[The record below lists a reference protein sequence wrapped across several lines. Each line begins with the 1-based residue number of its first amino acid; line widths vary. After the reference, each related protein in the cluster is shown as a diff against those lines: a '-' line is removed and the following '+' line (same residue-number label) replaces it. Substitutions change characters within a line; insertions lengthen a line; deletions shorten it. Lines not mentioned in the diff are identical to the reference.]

1 MLGRGAALA
10 EVLINHLH
18 AIGWPA
24 QLGGALNQ
32 LVLPISTLT
41 VMENLAERRL
51 PDRDISE
58 LGEVDCCDF

>member
-24 QLGGALNQ
+24 PWGGARNHLG
-32 LVLPISTLT
+32 LHIRTLT

-51 PDRDISE
+51 PARDRRE
-58 LGEVDCCDF
+58 LGAVDGWDL

>member
-10 EVLINHLH
+10 EVLINPLH

-32 LVLPISTLT
+32 LVLPISPLT
-41 VMENLAERRL
+41 GMENLAERRL
-51 PDRDISE
+51 PERDISE
-58 LGEVDCCDF
+58 RGEVDGGDL